1 MGEMTIKSC
10 VTVSLVEEARGGP
23 FVLWDGLQAA
33 CVTARRL
40 GFDAIEIFPPG
51 PEAIN
56 VAELKDLLGEHQL
69 KLAAVGTGAGWVKHR
84 WQLADAAEGTRRKAI
99 DFVKSIIDVAGQFG
113 AFAIIGSMQGR
124 HGDGVSV
131 AAAKGYLAEAL
142 EACGDHALQYDV
154 PLVYEPLNRYE
165 TNQVNTVEQGVE
177 LLESLSTKNVKL
189 LCDLFHM
196 QIEESDVAS
205 ALLHGGRHVGHVH
218 FVDSNRRPVGQGH
231 TDFRPIIEALRKI
244 GYAGYLSA
252 EAFPWPDGEAAAE
265 RTIDAFRYWTGRI
278 S

>member
-1 MGEMTIKSC
+1 MKSC
-10 VTVSLVEEARGGP
+10 ITVSLVEEARGGP
-23 FVLWDGLQAA
+23 FVLWNGVAGA
-33 CVTARRL
+33 CETAQRL

-51 PEAIN
+51 PDAIDIP
-56 VAELKDLLGEHQL
+56 ELQKLLDDHQL

-84 WQLADAAEGTRRKAI
+84 LQLADADPGKRRKAI
-99 DFVKSIIDVAGQFG
+99 DFVKSIIDVAGPFG

-124 HGDGVSV
+124 HGDGVS
-131 AAAKGYLAEAL
+131 ADAAKQYLGDAL
-142 EACGDHALQYDV
+142 EICGEHALQYNV

-165 TNQVNTVEQGVE
+165 TNQVNTVRQGVD
-177 LLESLSTKNVKL
+177 LLEGLSTTNVKL

-196 QIEESDVAS
+196 QIEESDVGA
-205 ALLHGGRHVGHVH
+205 ALMTGGQHVGHVH
-218 FVDSNRRPVGQGH
+218 FVDSNRRPAGQGH
-231 TDFRPIIEALRKI
+231 IDFRPIIDALRAI

-252 EAFPWPDGEAAAE
+252 EAFPWPDSEAAAK